1 MDNDTKLNEKF
12 AEWILNALRGIIEC
26 DMSEDKEKIR
36 TILSVNDFINS
47 LEARGVDFDISNLLD
62 SDIIDKI
69 FNEIKDI
76 MQEVLKCI

>member
-76 MQEVLKCI
+76 M